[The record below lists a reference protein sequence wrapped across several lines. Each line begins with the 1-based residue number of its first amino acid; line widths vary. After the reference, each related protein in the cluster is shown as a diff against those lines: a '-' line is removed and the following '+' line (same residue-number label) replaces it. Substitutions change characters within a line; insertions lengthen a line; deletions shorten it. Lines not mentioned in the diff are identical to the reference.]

1 MTDISHINRNF
12 AIQDLAAIIKSLKI
26 FIIALVTPINSTL
39 QRYMIFKVKILRRK
53 INLKIFSKK

>member
-26 FIIALVTPINSTL
+26 LINAP
-39 QRYMIFKVKILRRK
+39 V
-53 INLKIFSKK
+53 